1 MRAAIGLRHP
11 ASASCLGRHLRLA
24 GRCPNNSSLFPPLA
38 AVVVVALWAYSAE
51 KLFVICKSGKSADFP
66 DLLFHGWGRGR
77 KQQLQKSPH
86 DTDLKSKRQQGQLVG
101 ALKDTSTQLSRSVL
115 NTAKDAQEVSSDASI
130 AQENV
135 KNKCQPERRGS
146 KERTLSG
153 APPLG
158 ELSRSD

>member
-1 MRAAIGLRHP
+1 M
-11 ASASCLGRHLRLA
+11 A
-24 GRCPNNSSLFPPLA
+24 GNSS
-38 AVVVVALWAYSAE
+38 Y
-51 KLFVICKSGKSADFP
+51 K
-66 DLLFHGWGRGR
+66 
-77 KQQLQKSPH
+77 KSPH
-86 DTDLKSKRQQGQLVG
+86 DTDLKSKRQQEQLVG

-153 APPLG
+153 APPCGSCRAATEGL
-158 ELSRSD
+158 